1 MYSGGFFHVAS
12 SLLEKL
18 DHVQNRF
25 LRELNVSPCQAFLEF
40 NFAPPSLRRNI
51 GALGLLHK
59 HVLGKVHPT
68 FEKLLSWYTERFPE
82 ANRTVI
88 INNYMVII
96 AKSDAITIYFS
107 DQSLLYAMYIIIFRS
122 MWWI

>member
-1 MYSGGFFHVAS
+1 MVFITFPNLFSNSNPISGDLWKCIQEVFFHAAS

-59 HVLGKVHPT
+59 RVLGKAHPT
-68 FEKLLSWYTERFPE
+68 FEKLIPWYTERFPE
-82 ANRTVI
+82 G
-88 INNYMVII
+88 
-96 AKSDAITIYFS
+96 
-107 DQSLLYAMYIIIFRS
+107 RS
-122 MWWI
+122 QGHDK